1 MEATTLFMRKLPSA
15 LQLHGYISK
24 FILFSSF
31 FCLSS
36 RLAIAQ
42 DSLSHQKPPRV
53 VPWFVE
59 RFRISAGAFLPV
71 NNTNIQVGVQ
81 GGANGTDINFEKD
94 LGFSQAQ
101 LTFLANA
108 QWRISSRSRINLN
121 YYNIPRNSTHTLDR
135 DITFRDSTY
144 PVNAT
149 VNSFFNT
156 AIYQFSY
163 GYSILSKPT
172 YEVGILIGAHIVG
185 GKAGISLAT
194 QSGSASRSTNFGFT
208 APLPDIGLWGGYSF
222 SNKLAA
228 TLDIDYL
235 SLTVNNITGSI
246 FAYNLLVLYRVA
258 NKLDLSLGYTGLN
271 FKVTAT
277 RQNANGMFKWGYNG
291 PALGVSYSF
300 GKRPW
305 VTAETH

>member
-1 MEATTLFMRKLPSA
+1 M
-15 LQLHGYISK
+15 QLTH
-24 FILFSSF
+24 
-31 FCLSS
+31 
-36 RLAIAQ
+36 AQ
-42 DSLSHQKPPRV
+42 DSLSHQKAARV

-71 NNTNIQVGVQ
+71 NNTNIQVGVN
-81 GGANGTDINFEKD
+81 GGLDGTDINFEKD

-121 YYNIPRNSTHTLDR
+121 YYNIPRSSTHTLQK

-163 GYSILSKPT
+163 GYSLLSKPN
-172 YEVGILIGAHIVG
+172 YEVGILLGAHIVG
-185 GKAGISLAT
+185 GKAGIGLVT
-194 QSGSASRSTNFGFT
+194 PNGTTSRNTDFGFT

-222 SNKLAA
+222 NTKLAVNV
-228 TLDIDYL
+228 DIDYL

-246 FAYNLLVLYRVA
+246 FAYDLLMLYRIA
-258 NKLDLSLGYTGLN
+258 DKLDLSLGYTGLN
-271 FKVTAT
+271 FKVTDNGK
-277 RQNANGMFKWGYNG
+277 NANGMFKWGYNG

-300 GKRPW
+300 GKRSW
-305 VTAETH
+305 VTADMH

>member
-1 MEATTLFMRKLPSA
+1 MNSILILKTSPEGTTLFMRKLI
-15 LQLHGYISK
+15 LIS
-24 FILFSSF
+24 FLFSLF
-31 FCLSS
+31 VNLT
-36 RLAIAQ
+36 IAQ
-42 DSLSHQKPPRV
+42 DSLSKHKPPRV

-81 GGANGTDINFEKD
+81 GSSSDGTDIDFEKD
-94 LGFSQAQ
+94 LGFSKAQ

-108 QWRISSRSRINLN
+108 QWRISSRSRINFN
-121 YYNIPRNSTHTLDR
+121 YYNIPRNSTHTLQK

-185 GKAGISLAT
+185 GKAGIGLVT
-194 QSGSASRSTNFGFT
+194 QNSSGSRSTDFGFT
-208 APLPDIGLWGGYSF
+208 APLPDIGLWGGYTF

-246 FAYNLLVLYRVA
+246 FAYNLLFLYRVA

-271 FKVTAT
+271 FKVTYDGD
-277 RQNANGMFKWGYNG
+277 NAKGMFKWGYNG
-291 PALGVSYSF
+291 PAIGLSYSF

-305 VTAETH
+305 VTADLH

>member
-1 MEATTLFMRKLPSA
+1 MRKFTTSFK
-15 LQLHGYISK
+15 LQGFISK
-24 FILFSSF
+24 IIFVTLSSF
-31 FCLSS
+31 LYIQ
-36 RLAIAQ
+36 LTHAQ
-42 DSLSHQKPPRV
+42 DSLSHQKPARL

-71 NNTNIQVGVQ
+71 NNTNIQVGVK
-81 GGANGTDINFEKD
+81 GGIEGTDINFEKD
-94 LGFSQAQ
+94 LGFSKAQ

-121 YYNIPRNSTHTLDR
+121 YYNIPRSSTHTLQK
-135 DITFRDSTY
+135 DITFKDSTY
-144 PVNAT
+144 PVDAT

-185 GKAGISLAT
+185 GKAGIGLVT
-194 QSGSASRSTNFGFT
+194 PNGTVTRSTDFGFT

-222 SNKLAA
+222 NKKLAA

-246 FAYNLLVLYRVA
+246 FAYDLLFLYRIA
-258 NKLDLSLGYTGLN
+258 DKLDLSLGYTGLN
-271 FKVTAT
+271 FKVTD
-277 RQNANGMFKWGYNG
+277 NAKNASGMFKWGYNG
-291 PALGVSYSF
+291 PALGISYSF

-305 VTAETH
+305 VTSDMH

>member
-1 MEATTLFMRKLPSA
+1 MNSILILKTSREETTLFMRNLITDFN
-15 LQLHGYISK
+15 LRGYISK
-24 FILFSSF
+24 FLLFAWL
-31 FCLSS
+31 FCLTTQ
-36 RLAIAQ
+36 LAKAQ
-42 DSLSHQKPPRV
+42 DSLSHHKPPRV

-81 GGANGTDINFEKD
+81 GGADGTDINFEKD
-94 LGFSQAQ
+94 LGFSKAQ

-108 QWRISSRSRINLN
+108 QWRISSRSRLNLN
-121 YYNIPRNSTHTLDR
+121 YYNIPRSSTHTLQK

-172 YEVGILIGAHIVG
+172 YEVGVLIGAHIVG
-185 GKAGISLAT
+185 GKAGIGLAT

-208 APLPDIGLWGGYSF
+208 APLPDIGLW
-222 SNKLAA
+222 
-228 TLDIDYL
+228 
-235 SLTVNNITGSI
+235 
-246 FAYNLLVLYRVA
+246 
-258 NKLDLSLGYTGLN
+258 
-271 FKVTAT
+271 
-277 RQNANGMFKWGYNG
+277 
-291 PALGVSYSF
+291 
-300 GKRPW
+300 
-305 VTAETH
+305 

>member
-1 MEATTLFMRKLPSA
+1 MRKLITDFNLRRYS
-15 LQLHGYISK
+15 SK
-24 FILFSSF
+24 FILIGSL

-81 GGANGTDINFEKD
+81 GSADGTDINFEKD
-94 LGFSQAQ
+94 LGFSKTQ

-121 YYNIPRNSTHTLDR
+121 YYNIPRNSTHILDR

-172 YEVGILIGAHIVG
+172 FEVGILIGAHIVG
-185 GKAGISLAT
+185 GKAGIGLVN
-194 QSGSASRSTNFGFT
+194 QNGSVSRNSNFGFT
-208 APLPDIGLWGGYSF
+208 APLPDIGLWGGYTF

-235 SLTVNNITGSI
+235 SLTVDNITGSI
-246 FAYNLLVLYRVA
+246 FAYN
-258 NKLDLSLGYTGLN
+258 
-271 FKVTAT
+271 
-277 RQNANGMFKWGYNG
+277 
-291 PALGVSYSF
+291 
-300 GKRPW
+300 
-305 VTAETH
+305 